1 LENSNDNNDNSDN
14 FANIDIDAMMK
25 KIKDLSYKQIII
37 LNSIEQYKSDTERI
51 INQKKLKIKSLE
63 EKIEDL
69 EEKIRIE
76 KNKRKNRGANV
87 GRTNYQMRRK
97 NNNDNNSIYKNKYEN
112 EDDEDYNDYYR
123 YGK

>member
-1 LENSNDNNDNSDN
+1 
-14 FANIDIDAMMK
+14 MK

-76 KNKRKNRGANV
+76 KNKRKNKGGNV

-97 NNNDNNSIYKNKYEN
+97 NNNDDSNNNYKNKYED
-112 EDDEDYNDYYR
+112 EDDDYNDYYR
-123 YGK
+123 YEK

>member
-1 LENSNDNNDNSDN
+1 MNNNDEYN
-14 FANIDIDAMMK
+14 NIDIDAIMK

-51 INQKKLKIKSLE
+51 INQKKIKIKSLE

-76 KNKRKNRGANV
+76 KNKRKNKGNKI

-97 NNNDNNSIYKNKYEN
+97 NNDNNNNSNSYKNKYED
-112 EDDEDYNDYYR
+112 EDDDYNDYYR
-123 YGK
+123 YEK

>member
-1 LENSNDNNDNSDN
+1 
-14 FANIDIDAMMK
+14 MK

-51 INQKKLKIKSLE
+51 INQKKLKIRSLE

-76 KNKRKNRGANV
+76 KNKRKNKGGNV
-87 GRTNYQMRRK
+87 GEEEKLQELVIK
-97 NNNDNNSIYKNKYEN
+97 
-112 EDDEDYNDYYR
+112 
-123 YGK
+123 